1 MKKVHVIPGTNLYK
15 ASSLIPIRVH
25 FLMIRHKVCLLV
37 SCVLSTENG
46 SFVPVTNNTTTMF
59 DELLFFVKDTVLKSI
74 NFLFP
79 FLMTSRLSAKK

>member
-25 FLMIRHKVCLLV
+25 FLMIRSVLV